1 MHFLGIAET
10 DESHNGVWIASQLK
24 IKIEMLRQDHNIIVT
39 CCCQD
44 SAQCN
49 VKAIKLLN
57 GESKDYKDLT
67 SEDIRNTKLSQG
79 KVVMSRCT
87 AHIMNLILKDYIK
100 QFDCKKW
107 IDDIAKLYG
116 IPISVCETRWTTFN
130 NAIEKIKKHI
140 PNITNWE
147 DTYLI
152 RIHQDMEIIRLVT
165 IATLEL
171 EGNYINV
178 TQVQKSV
185 DSLKDGLTRM
195 ENYYGLSE
203 RIKFAKDFLK
213 ERQISYI
220 DSHLNIVKF
229 LHALDPL
236 GNVEFLELNVLT
248 QVVGAMFYSEYITE
262 GANQI
267 DDQRKQLVERAK
279 YFEKQQQDKLSDFI
293 NYLKNIWTNNE
304 HVRTFLLKVEVMSIS
319 SCGIE
324 RVFSFFHRTTS
335 HFLRKQIS
343 STTLSALA
351 YVYVDK
357 IQPEMQQWKASKTIN
372 PDKSYETCLTL
383 YECPTTEPDENS
395 IMQGDEESDNI

>member
-1 MHFLGIAET
+1 
-10 DESHNGVWIASQLK
+10 
-24 IKIEMLRQDHNIIVT
+24 
-39 CCCQD
+39 
-44 SAQCN
+44 
-49 VKAIKLLN
+49 
-57 GESKDYKDLT
+57 
-67 SEDIRNTKLSQG
+67 
-79 KVVMSRCT
+79 
-87 AHIMNLILKDYIK
+87 
-100 QFDCKKW
+100 
-107 IDDIAKLYG
+107 
-116 IPISVCETRWTTFN
+116 
-130 NAIEKIKKHI
+130 
-140 PNITNWE
+140 
-147 DTYLI
+147 
-152 RIHQDMEIIRLVT
+152 MEIIRLVT

-178 TQVQKSV
+178 TQVKKSV
-185 DSLKDGLTRM
+185 DSLKDGFTRM
-195 ENYYGLSE
+195 QNYYGLSQ
-203 RIKFAKDFLK
+203 RIKFAKDFLE

-248 QVVGAMFYSEYITE
+248 QVVGGIFYSEYITE

-267 DDQRKQLVERAK
+267 DDQRKHLIERAK
-279 YFEKQQQDKLSDFI
+279 YFEKQQQDKFSDYI
-293 NYLKNIWTNNE
+293 NYLKNIQTNNE

-357 IQPEMQQWKASKTIN
+357 IQPEMQQWKACKSIN

-395 IMQGDEESDNI
+395 ILQGDEESDNN